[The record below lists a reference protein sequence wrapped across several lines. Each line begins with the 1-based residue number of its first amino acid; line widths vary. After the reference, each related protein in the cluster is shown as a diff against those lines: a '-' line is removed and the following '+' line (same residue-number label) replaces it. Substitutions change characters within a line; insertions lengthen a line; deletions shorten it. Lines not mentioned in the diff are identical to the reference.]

1 MEKFVNFG
9 HVRVDNM
16 GPQQNETKHYLS
28 YVGLLLY
35 EKKRQCRNVGPQNC
49 KKKFFIVMQILP
61 ARERP
66 HTS

>member
-1 MEKFVNFG
+1 
-9 HVRVDNM
+9 M

-28 YVGLLLY
+28 CVGLLLY
-35 EKKRQCRNVGPQNC
+35 EKKQQCRNVGPQNC
-49 KKKFFIVMQILP
+49 KKKFFIVMQIRT